1 MSSSEPSANP
11 VSPASTSTDAE
22 LIALLRQGQTA
33 ALGVLYDRHASLVY
47 GIALQTLGNAQEAED
62 LTQDVFLT
70 LTKGTTYDPQRGA
83 LRTFLA
89 ILTRSRARDRLR
101 SRHNTRQTLDRWRL
115 GKPADSAIN
124 PPLEHAFQQE
134 QSQEVKTALAQLS
147 DQQQQILQM
156 AYYEGLSQTEI
167 ATQLGI
173 PLGTVKARA
182 RRGLLKLRET
192 LTQLIPQ

>member
-1 MSSSEPSANP
+1 MSSSESSANP
-11 VSPASTSTDAE
+11 TSPASNQTDAE

-70 LTKGTTYDPQRGA
+70 LTKGATYDPQRGA

-101 SRHNTRQTLDRWRL
+101 SRRSTRQTLDRWRL
-115 GKPADSAIN
+115 GKPPEMATNA
-124 PPLEHAFQQE
+124 PLEHAFQQE
-134 QSQEVKTALAQLS
+134 QSQEIRTALAQLS
-147 DQQQQILQM
+147 DNQQQILKM

-167 ATQLGI
+167 ANQLGI